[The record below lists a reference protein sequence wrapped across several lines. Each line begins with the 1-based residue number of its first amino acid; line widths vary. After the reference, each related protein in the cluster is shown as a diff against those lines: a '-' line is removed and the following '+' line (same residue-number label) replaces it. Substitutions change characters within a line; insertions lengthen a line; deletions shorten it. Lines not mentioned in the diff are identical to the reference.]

1 MAECKGKCAGAKGK
15 RATDEET
22 EQIIIDAVD
31 NIMDNCDPVKYIM
44 DVYNSYHVGDRQ
56 LGTVMLLSVA
66 NQSILNSEGIQPKL
80 SGGSGKGKTHAAKTM
95 FALLPE
101 GRKIEGSLS
110 AKSLFYSP
118 DLEEGTT
125 VFSDDVRIGADLD
138 DTLKRSMS
146 NFQTKT
152 IHRTLNGNREYEE
165 LSIPPRVCW
174 WMTSVNSD
182 YTDELINRLYD
193 ASVDESTET
202 DKAVTEQQLDDAVTG
217 HHSFPDIEDMDVR
230 VCREIIR
237 RIRKELFRVNIP
249 FGKRIIWNGSN
260 DRRNLPRFL
269 DLIKGFTV
277 MRHKQRKEVSD
288 NIYLADIQDYMDAVA
303 LMTSNEE
310 SLSTKLT
317 GAELRFIKWAGGQG
331 GTLTI
336 NQVLNSYN
344 KADGGQ
350 YTYEAIR
357 KMVFGTGRKP
367 GLLSKVPGMKEVPNG
382 QERGFTV
389 PPFENIMRTNK
400 LVFLAEEEEP
410 FAAYN

>member
-1 MAECKGKCAGAKGK
+1 MSGAKGN
-15 RATDEET
+15 RPIDEET
-22 EQIIIDAVD
+22 DSTVISDVD
-31 NIMDNCDPVKYIM
+31 FIMECGDPIKYIM
-44 DVYNSYHVGDRQ
+44 DVFNSYHVGDRQ

-80 SGGSGKGKTHAAKTM
+80 SGASGKGKTHAAKTM

-138 DTLKRSMS
+138 DTLKRAMS
-146 NFQTKT
+146 NFQSPTT
-152 IHRTLNGNREYEE
+152 HRTLNGNREYEE
-165 LSIPPRVCW
+165 LSIPSRICW

-182 YTDELINRLYD
+182 YSDELINRLYD
-193 ASVDESTET
+193 GSVDDSTDT
-202 DKAVTEQQLDDAVTG
+202 DKAVTEQQLSDAVTG
-217 HHSFPDIEDMDVR
+217 HHSFPDIEDIEVR

-249 FGKRIIWNGSN
+249 FAERIIWNGSN

-269 DLIKGFTV
+269 DLIKGFAV
-277 MRHKQRKEVSD
+277 MRHRQRKEVSD
-288 NIYLADIQDYMDAVA
+288 NIYLADIQDYRDAVA

-317 GAELRFIKWAGGQG
+317 GAELRFIKWAGEQDV
-331 GTLTI
+331 LTI
-336 NQVLNSYN
+336 NQVLSSYN
-344 KADGGQ
+344 KVDGTQ

-357 KMVFGTGRKP
+357 KMVFGAGRKT
-367 GLLSKVPGMKEVPNG
+367 GLLSKVPGMKEVLNG
-382 QERGFTV
+382 QERGFKV

-400 LVFLAEEEEP
+400 LVSLAEEEGP
-410 FAAYN
+410 IVSYN